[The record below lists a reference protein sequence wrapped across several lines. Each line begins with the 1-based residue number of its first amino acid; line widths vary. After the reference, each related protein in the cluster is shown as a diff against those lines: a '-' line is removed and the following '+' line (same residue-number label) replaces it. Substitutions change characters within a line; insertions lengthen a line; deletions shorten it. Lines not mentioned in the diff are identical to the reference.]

1 MRPEYNKLI
10 MADSM
15 LAAGALII
23 FFVWGWQAA
32 VCIIFSAFVLS
43 GVFISEIRRRETQAS
58 SLSDEIDRIL
68 YGEEHW
74 NLDEYSEG
82 ELAILQDKVRK
93 LVIRLREQAD
103 QLQKEKNFQ
112 AEMMA
117 DISHQLKT
125 PLTAMRLMISSIRK
139 LEGSGED
146 EVHQRARRLTE
157 MQQLVDRVDSLVVVL
172 LKMAKLDSGTAILQK
187 EKIFIK
193 DLILHSAEP
202 LAISMDLH
210 GVKLCL
216 NGNDTDSFFG
226 DFGWSAEA
234 ITNIL
239 KNGIEHM
246 ENGGNLYVSWSEKS
260 VYSEI
265 EIEDEGSGI
274 SDEELPHIFERFY
287 RGKTA
292 RHSGF
297 GIGMA
302 MAQSIFA
309 KQNGTIKAQNREEG
323 GAKFVIHVRK

>member
-15 LAAGALII
+15 LAAAALIVS
-23 FFVWGWQAA
+23 FVWGWQAA

-74 NLDEYSEG
+74 NLGEYSEG

-146 EVHQRARRLTE
+146 EVRQRARRLTE

-193 DLILHSAEP
+193 ELILHSAEP

-216 NGNDTDSFFG
+216 NGNDTDSFQG

-239 KNGIEHM
+239 K
-246 ENGGNLYVSWSEKS
+246 KS